1 MISSVF
7 GKTKPI
13 NYVLVLSFLFVLYVL
28 LRGFSVDVLPGI
40 AALPV
45 NVLTLSAL
53 LLSALL
59 VNFIVQRNGLT
70 GSHGFAMF
78 FFAVLYLYFPD
89 TLMDGSAIVATLFF
103 LLGMRRLISMQSLRN
118 IKSKLFDATL
128 WFLVSSLFLKW
139 CVILL
144 LLIFLYLYFY
154 QPKQLRNWMVP
165 FAALTVFVLIG
176 SGVSALWGNSLGFLE
191 YYISEWP
198 GFRPMAFSWGYGIIF
213 AAYLGVVVVAGVVS
227 FLKLAKS
234 GHGRL
239 VSMRLLFITFLMTV
253 ALVILSGQSDSGV
266 EMLTFFPAAVFLSR
280 YVQIVKREPLR
291 DTLLWAVLALGAL
304 LMLADWIIK

>member
-28 LRGFSVDVLPGI
+28 LWGLRYEALPGFTE
-40 AALPV
+40 LPFE
-45 NVLTLSAL
+45 VLTLAAL
-53 LLSALL
+53 FLSALL

-70 GSHGFAMF
+70 GSHGFAMY

-89 TLMDGSAIVATLFF
+89 TLMDGRSVAATLFF
-103 LLGMRRLISMQSLRN
+103 LLGMRRLISMQSLRD
-118 IKSKLFDATL
+118 IKSKVFDATL

-139 CVILL
+139 CVLL
-144 LLIFLYLYFY
+144 LPLIFIYLYFY
-154 QPKQLRNWMVP
+154 EPKQLRNWMVP

-176 SGVSALWGNSLGFLE
+176 SGVTALTGNSLGLLE
-191 YYISEWP
+191 YYLSDWP
-198 GFRPMAFSWGYGIIF
+198 GFRPLAFSWGYGIIF
-213 AAYLGVVVVAGVVS
+213 AAYLLVVVVAGVVS
-227 FLKLAKS
+227 FLKLGKS
-234 GHGRL
+234 GHGRI
-239 VSMRLLFITFLMTV
+239 VSMRLIFIAFAITAT
-253 ALVILSGQSDSGV
+253 LVIVSGQNDSGV

-291 DTLLWAVLALGAL
+291 DTLLWSVLALGAL
-304 LMLADWIIK
+304 LMLADRIIK